1 MTSLTASPAWKALE
15 AHAGSVAGLHM
26 RDLFDADPG
35 RFAEFSISIPGMLL
49 DYAKNRVT
57 ADTMALLMDLA
68 RQAGVEEWRR
78 RMFSGQDVNT
88 SEGRPALH
96 VALRN
101 RSGAPVMV
109 AGEDVMPL
117 ITGVLARMREFTMAV
132 ASGAWKGA
140 TGKPITDVV
149 SIGIGG
155 SHLGPEMVCEALTP
169 YRKPGPGIHFV
180 ANVDGAGIG
189 HALAG
194 LDPAGTLFIVSSKS
208 FTTPEVLANAA
219 TARAWLTDALG
230 AGAVAGHFVAVTANL
245 GAAAGFGIE
254 AANIF
259 ETWDWVGG
267 RYSLWSAIGLPIALA
282 VGMDAFE
289 DLLDGAHAMDEHF
302 QEAPLEAN
310 MPVVMALLG
319 VWNSGFLGAGCHAVL
334 PYSHH
339 LRGLPAYLQQA
350 DMESSGK
357 STTRGGHPVDYQTGP
372 VLFGAPGTP
381 AQHSFFQLLHQGT
394 RLVPADFIAA
404 AESSA
409 PEAGHHDMLLANFF
423 AQTEALMKGKREQ
436 EARAELEAAGMTPE
450 DLESLLPHK
459 VFEGNR
465 PTNSILAER
474 FDPRTLGMLIALY
487 EHKIFVQGV
496 IWDIN
501 SFDQWGVELGKELAG
516 AILPELEGDGPVSGH
531 DSSTNGL
538 INFYKAMKGKGGEP

>member
-1 MTSLTASPAWKALE
+1 MTSLTATPAWKALE

-26 RDLFDADPG
+26 RHLFAADPG
-35 RFAEFSISIPGMLL
+35 RFGAFSISLPGMLL

-68 RQAGVEEWRR
+68 RQAGVEEWRGR
-78 RMFSGQDVNT
+78 LFSGGDVNS

-101 RSGAPVMV
+101 RSGGPVMV
-109 AGEDVMPL
+109 GGIDVMPL
-117 ITGVLARMREFTMAV
+117 IEGVLARMREFTTALS
-132 ASGAWKGA
+132 SGAWTGA
-140 TGKPITDVV
+140 TGKPVADVV
-149 SIGIGG
+149 SIGTGG
-155 SHLGPEMVCEALTP
+155 SHLGPEMVCQALTP
-169 YRKPGPGIHFV
+169 YRTPGPGIHFV
-180 ANVDGAGIG
+180 ANVDDAEIA

-194 LDPAGTLFIVSSKS
+194 LDPATTLFIVSSKT
-208 FTTPEVLANAA
+208 FTTPETLANAA

-230 AGAVAGHFVAVTANL
+230 EGAVASHFVAVTANAS
-245 GAAAGFGIE
+245 AAAGFPIE
-254 AANIF
+254 AANTF

-289 DLLDGAHAMDEHF
+289 ELLDGAHAMDEHF
-302 QEAPLEAN
+302 QGAPLEAN

-334 PYSHH
+334 PYDHH

-357 STTRGGHPVDYQTGP
+357 STTRGGQPVDYQTGP

-381 AQHSFFQLLHQGT
+381 GQHSFFQLLHQGT

-404 AESSA
+404 AQDSA
-409 PEAGHHDMLLANFF
+409 TEAGHHPMLLANFF
-423 AQTEALMKGKREQ
+423 AQTEALMKGKTIE
-436 EARAELEAAGMTPE
+436 EARAELDAAALRGD

-465 PTNSILAER
+465 PTNSILTVR

-516 AILPELEGDGPVSGH
+516 AILPELEGDDPVSGH
-531 DSSTNGL
+531 DCSTNGL
-538 INFYKAMKGKGGEP
+538 INFYKALKGRAP

>member
-1 MTSLTASPAWKALE
+1 MTSLTATPAWKALE

-26 RDLFDADPG
+26 RDLFAADPG
-35 RFAEFSISIPGMLL
+35 RFGAFSISLPGIFL

-68 RQAGVEEWRR
+68 RQAGVEAWRR
-78 RMFSGQDVNT
+78 RMFSGGPVNST
-88 SEGRPALH
+88 EGRPALH

-101 RSGAPVMV
+101 RSGGPVMV
-109 AGEDVMPL
+109 GGIDVMPL
-117 ITGVLARMREFTMAV
+117 VRGVLARMRDFADALHT
-132 ASGAWKGA
+132 GAWKGA
-140 TGKPITDVV
+140 TGKPVADVV

-169 YRKPGPGIHFV
+169 YRMSRPGIHFI
-180 ANVDGAGIG
+180 ANVDGADISQ
-189 HALAG
+189 AMAG
-194 LDPAGTLFIVSSKS
+194 LDPGTTLFIVSSKT
-208 FTTPEVLANAA
+208 FTTPETLANAA

-230 AGAVAGHFVAVTANL
+230 EGAVANHFVAVTANP

-254 AANIF
+254 AANTF

-267 RYSLWSAIGLPIALA
+267 RYCLWSAIGLPIALA
-282 VGMDAFE
+282 VGMDAFDE
-289 DLLDGAHAMDEHF
+289 LLDGAHAMDEHF
-302 QEAPLEAN
+302 QTAALESN

-334 PYSHH
+334 PYDHH

-350 DMESSGK
+350 DMESNGK
-357 STTRGGHPVDYQTGP
+357 STTRGGQPVDYQTGP

-381 AQHSFFQLLHQGT
+381 GQHSFFQLLHQGT

-404 AESSA
+404 AEGSA
-409 PEAGHHDMLLANFF
+409 PEAGHHPMLLANFF
-423 AQTEALMKGKREQ
+423 AQTEALMKGKTDE
-436 EARAELEAAGMTPE
+436 EARAELDAAGLGGE

-465 PTNSILAER
+465 PTNSILTVR

-516 AILPELEGDGPVSGH
+516 AILPELEGDDPVSGH
-531 DSSTNGL
+531 DCSTNGL
-538 INFYKAMKGKGGEP
+538 INCYKAMKGRSQ

>member
-1 MTSLTASPAWKALE
+1 MTSLTTTPAWKALE

-26 RDLFDADPG
+26 RDLFAADPG
-35 RFAEFSISIPGMLL
+35 RFGAFSISLPGMLL

-57 ADTMALLMDLA
+57 ADTMALLMNLA
-68 RQAGVEEWRR
+68 RQAGVEEWRE
-78 RMFSGQDVNT
+78 RMFSGGDVNS

-101 RSGAPVMV
+101 RSGGPVMV
-109 AGEDVMPL
+109 GGIDVMPL
-117 ITGVLARMREFTMAV
+117 VEGVLARMREFTNALG
-132 ASGAWKGA
+132 SGAWKGA
-140 TGKPITDVV
+140 TGKAVADVV
-149 SIGIGG
+149 SIGTGG
-155 SHLGPEMVCEALTP
+155 SHLGPEMVYKALTP
-169 YRKPGPGIHFV
+169 YRMSRPGIHFV
-180 ANVDGAGIG
+180 ANVDGADIA
-189 HALAG
+189 HTLAS
-194 LDPAGTLFIVSSKS
+194 LDPATTLFIVSSKS
-208 FTTPEVLANAA
+208 FTTPEVLANAT

-230 AGAVAGHFVAVTANL
+230 EGAVASHFVAVTANPS
-245 GAAAGFGIE
+245 AAAGFPIK
-254 AANIF
+254 AANTF

-289 DLLDGAHAMDEHF
+289 ELLDGAHAMDEHF
-302 QEAPLEAN
+302 QGAPLEAN
-310 MPVVMALLG
+310 MPVVLGLLG

-334 PYSHH
+334 PYDHH

-357 STTRGGHPVDYQTGP
+357 STTRGGQPVDYQTGP

-381 AQHSFFQLLHQGT
+381 GQHSFFQLLHQGT

-404 AESSA
+404 AQDSA
-409 PEAGHHDMLLANFF
+409 PEAGHHALLLANFF
-423 AQTEALMKGKREQ
+423 AQTEALMKGKTAE
-436 EARAELEAAGMTPE
+436 EARADLESAGLVAE

-465 PTNSILAER
+465 PTNSILTVR

-516 AILPELEGDGPVSGH
+516 AILPELEGDDPVSGH
-531 DSSTNGL
+531 DCSTNGL
-538 INFYKAMKGKGGEP
+538 INCYKAMKGRSQ